1 MATLSL
7 LAAAFALSFVLTG
20 ALRWYALKVR
30 LLDIPNQ
37 RSSHAVPV
45 PRGGGLSV
53 VLVFV
58 AGLLVFAVRQDT
70 PFSLLAGLLVPL
82 ILVAAVG
89 WLDDHRSIPAPGR
102 LLVHFLAAGLALFLL
117 PGLPALP
124 LGPGQVISA
133 PWGYPLLMLGLVWA
147 VNLHNFMDGIDGIA
161 SVETICVA
169 AGAAVIL
176 WLNAK
181 SPAPV
186 LPLLLLAA
194 ATAGF
199 LAWNW
204 PPAKIFMGDAC
215 SGFLGLAI
223 GLFALITTAGD
234 GINLWSWLILY
245 GVFAVDATC
254 TLVRR
259 FLRREKLHEAHR
271 SHAYQILARRW
282 RSHRKVTCLVL
293 AINIFWLFPL
303 AVVSS
308 RCPEWAVLCAAV
320 ALAPL
325 VFWVIRVGAGTT
337 DE

>member
-7 LAAAFALSFVLTG
+7 LAASFVLSFGLTG
-20 ALRWYALKVR
+20 ALRWYALKAH
-30 LLDIPNQ
+30 LLDIPNR

-45 PRGGGLSV
+45 PRGGGLAV
-53 VLVFV
+53 VLVFT
-58 AGLLVFAVRQDT
+58 AGLLVSAAWQET
-70 PFSLLAGLLVPL
+70 SLSLLAGLLAPL
-82 ILVAAVG
+82 IMVAAVG
-89 WLDDHRSIPAPGR
+89 WLDDHRSIPALVR
-102 LLVHFLAAGLALFLL
+102 LLVHVLAAGLALFFL
-117 PGLPALP
+117 PDLPPLP
-124 LGPGQVISA
+124 LGPGQILPA
-133 PWGYPLLMLGLVWA
+133 LWGYPLVLLALAWA
-147 VNLHNFMDGIDGIA
+147 INLHNFMDGIDGIA
-161 SVETICVA
+161 SVEAMCVA
-169 AGAAVIL
+169 GGAAVIL
-176 WLNAK
+176 WLDAERT
-181 SPAPV
+181 APV
-186 LPLLLLAA
+186 FPLLLLAA

-199 LAWNW
+199 LVWNW
-204 PPAKIFMGDAC
+204 PPARIFMGDAG

-223 GLFALITTAGD
+223 GLFALITSAGD

-245 GVFAVDATC
+245 GFFAVDATC

-308 RCPEWAVLCAAV
+308 RCPEWAAALAAA